1 MAVLLKPAWRAMKT
15 FAAMLRQARGSVVP
29 TSLVHA
35 VIGLPGHAAYAA
47 AKGALCSLG
56 RQLAVEYG
64 PDIRV
69 NTVLPGP
76 HTAAGTILR
85 CRIDPLS
92 GDLLGSPETFAQLRD
107 DEGSPDGMTV
117 DAEGRLWVA
126 LWGAGAVRR
135 YHPDGRLLH
144 TLTVPAPHPTSVCL
158 PPRRQPPLRHHGP
171 PRGEAPDPD
180 LRRGAQLPGTD
191 QGNGGVFLARPGLSP
206 RAPQPESAAVRKSL
220 GSACTHWGTALPS
233 AVAGSPLP
241 PRRRRGPRK
250 SPQAGV

>member
-29 TSLVHA
+29 TSSVHA

-85 CRIDPLS
+85 CRIDPLT

-135 YHPDGRLLH
+135 YHPDGHLLH

-158 PPRRQPPLRHHGP
+158 PPGGNRLYVTTARYGVTNPT
-171 PRGEAPDPD
+171 AAS
-180 LRRGAQLPGTD
+180 GA
-191 QGNGGVFLARPGLSP
+191 VLSI
-206 RAPQPESAAVRKSL
+206 AV
-220 GSACTHWGTALPS
+220 P
-233 AVAGSPLP
+233 VAGTPACSW
-241 PRRRRGPRK
+241 
-250 SPQAGV
+250 GVGR